1 MVAGGSSGLGLH
13 LATEAAARGATVTI
27 LGRDPAK
34 LDLAA
39 SQISS
44 HSPIASATRT
54 IRVDVMQLKENEE
67 VQSWLR
73 DNKVDFLINCIGRSD
88 RGTLES
94 VGVTEFET
102 LFQENVLATVSAI
115 QCFLPAL
122 EKAGG
127 CIVNIGSL
135 AGLIATPNMGA
146 YCVTKFALT
155 ALSRQWRLELASR
168 GVHVMLASPGPIER
182 ADSNSRY
189 NELAKSRGLHTPSA
203 TAPGGGAKLSL
214 LDPVK
219 LAKNILDHAE
229 KRTPELVVPS
239 KARWLAAIVP
249 LSSWLSD
256 RILSKFLKK

>member
-1 MVAGGSSGLGLH
+1 MVAGGSSGLGLY
-13 LATEAAARGATVTI
+13 LATEAVARGAAVTI
-27 LGRDPAK
+27 LGRDQAK
-34 LDLAA
+34 LEAA
-39 SQISS
+39 ATQISS
-44 HSPIASATRT
+44 QSPVANSTRS
-54 IRVDVMQLKENEE
+54 IRVDVMSLKESEE

-94 VGVTEFET
+94 VAVREFET

-155 ALSRQWRLELASR
+155 ALTRQWRLELESR

-189 NELAKSRGLHTPSA
+189 NALAKSRGLQSPSA
-203 TAPGGGAKLSL
+203 TAPGGGAKISL
-214 LDPVK
+214 LDPGK
-219 LAKNILDHAE
+219 LAKSILDHAE
-229 KRTPELVVPS
+229 KRTPELIVPS
-239 KARWLAAIVP
+239 KAKWLAAMVP
-249 LSSWLSD
+249 VSSWFAD
-256 RILSKFLKK
+256 KILSKFLKK